1 MENNIIPRW
10 KRLRQALRSQVP
22 DLNFITL
29 HYIYFIST
37 CLLSAIIF
45 WGASTPARSVS
56 FTDSLFLAVSAMT
69 LAGLNT
75 VNLSILNTFQQFMLF
90 ILIMLGST
98 IFVSASIVHI
108 RRTAFE
114 RRFRSEIEN
123 ERRQNPRSPWFSRER
138 WSTSHVQLS
147 DTKRFD
153 GELESVTTGREL
165 PTPGRD
171 QPTIATSPTLLN
183 VDSEIN
189 PLQSA
194 AIDEPIPQSQA
205 QNTEQNSEHE
215 VISPPV
221 ISTVVATEGDVRQD
235 RVTFSEDT
243 RFRGRRQSRDQGL
256 TSRPFLRMQGVGSR
270 SDGTLRRLSTQSPER
285 RGSIDLR
292 RTSTTADRDPFSP
305 SSEFRGRNST
315 FHHLDETDR
324 ERLGGTEYKAI
335 LFLSWMVPIYFII
348 WQFLSC
354 LALGAYVH
362 NYYSNTTRE
371 NGLNPWY
378 VPFPISP
385 LKACVVKHVQCFLC
399 FLLI

>member
-1 MENNIIPRW
+1 MENNSIPRW

-22 DLNFITL
+22 ELNFITL
-29 HYIYFIST
+29 HYIYFITT

-56 FTDSLFLAVSAMT
+56 FTDSLFLTVSAMT

-75 VNLSILNTFQQFMLF
+75 INLSILNTFQQFMLF
-90 ILIMLGST
+90 VLIILGST

-114 RRFRSEIEN
+114 RRFRSEIEK
-123 ERRQNPRSPWFSRER
+123 EMRQNPRSPWFSRER
-138 WSTSHVQLS
+138 WSTSRVQLS
-147 DTKRFD
+147 DIKRSD
-153 GELESVTTGREL
+153 REPESVSTGQEF
-165 PTPGRD
+165 PNPGRD
-171 QPTIATSPTLLN
+171 QPFIATSTVPLN

-189 PLQSA
+189 PLHSVV
-194 AIDEPIPQSQA
+194 IDEPMPHSQA
-205 QNTEQNSEHE
+205 QRTEQNSEHE
-215 VISPPV
+215 INSSSVIP
-221 ISTVVATEGDVRQD
+221 TVAPTEEQMRQD
-235 RVTFSEDT
+235 RVTFSEGT
-243 RFRGRRQSRDQGL
+243 RFRGRRRSRDEGL

-270 SDGTLRRLSTQSPER
+270 SEDTLRRLSTQSPDR
-285 RGSIDLR
+285 KRYINLR
-292 RTSTTADRDPFSP
+292 RSFTTQDADPFSL
-305 SSEFRGRNST
+305 SSKFRDRNST

-362 NYYSNTTRE
+362 SYYSDTTRE
-371 NGLNPWY
+371 NGLNPWLVLFTH
-378 VPFPISP
+378 VPFESMCS
-385 LKACVVKHVQCFLC
+385 KAH
-399 FLLI
+399 